1 MASSSSFRQLG
12 GDIQAHDQQSD
23 PQFESVE
30 ESFDESVYLDFVR
43 NAKRRLVTP
52 AKKMPWEIRLEV
64 PKVFHELPKPS
75 ISFSKQEF
83 DIWRATGQPVDKP
96 AKDELVYFPMPKMAK
111 KAPKISWEAR
121 LNSQRAASIAKWKTV
136 VSASLTSFQMGIQI
150 ANEPDTDI
158 GDVLDDILAAK
169 ATSTMH
175 ARADAIIRFISWART
190 NGHIPIPFLETVVY
204 AFLNDVGARSA
215 PTFPRSFCCALAFV
229 GHVVGCPSAL
239 ECVASRRVI
248 GHAAKCYKEKR
259 MLIQKPPIKVAHVK
273 ILENILR
280 GVPVLKSQDRVA
292 AGFFLWMIYA
302 RARFSDAQA
311 ASTIVKDV
319 IDTDHGPDGFVEAQ
333 VHRSKTSIT
342 LERKTRYLPM
352 TAPITGILDRRYS
365 WALAWLDAMAESE
378 LPVGKG
384 KPLLPSQT
392 DTGWSSLPVTA
403 HVGSIWL
410 KNLLKAGGASSDDI
424 MAYDTHSCK
433 ATVLS
438 WAAKHGLDSGTRARL
453 GYHSRGAGGTEL
465 IYARDSMS
473 QPLREMNQVLNDVR
487 SGAFNPD
494 ATRSGYFTDPSR
506 APDEV
511 QAELS
516 SSSEGSEDEE
526 DPEHEQFERAQ
537 DHVMQPFC
545 GNIDESKLAG
555 LIYFKHPVSRVIHVV
570 SDESGLNFK
579 CGREISRAYINLGG
593 KPKILH
599 PTCKQCFNR
608 SLMKVRSDC

>member
-1 MASSSSFRQLG
+1 MASSSSTRELG
-12 GDIQAHDQQSD
+12 GVDQEHSQAVQSQAD
-23 PQFESVE
+23 PVEST
-30 ESFDESVYLDFVR
+30 FDESVYLDFVR

-52 AKKMPWEIRLEV
+52 AKKMPWEIRLDL
-64 PKVFHELPKPS
+64 PKVFHEMPKPS

-83 DIWRATGQPVDKP
+83 DQWRATGQPVDKP
-96 AKDELVYFPMPKMAK
+96 AKDELVYFPMPKMSK
-111 KAPKISWEAR
+111 KTPKISWEAR
-121 LNSQRAASIAKWKTV
+121 LNSQRAASIAKWKTIV
-136 VSASLTSFQMGIQI
+136 KVSLTSFQMGIQI

-175 ARADAIIRFISWART
+175 ARADAIIRFISWSRI
-190 NGHIPIPFLETVVY
+190 NGHIPIPFSETVVY

-215 PTFPRSFCCALAFV
+215 PTFPRSFCCALAFI
-229 GHVVGCPSAL
+229 GHVLGCPSAL
-239 ECVASRRVI
+239 ECVASRRII

-259 MLIQKPPIKVAHVK
+259 MLIQKPPIKVEHVK
-273 ILENILR
+273 ILEMILQ
-280 GVPVLKSQDRVA
+280 GVPVLKSHDRVA

-319 IDTDHGPDGFVEAQ
+319 IDTDHGQDGFVEAL

-352 TAPITGILDRRYS
+352 TAPIVGVSDRNFP

-378 LPVGKG
+378 LPLGKG

-392 DTGWSSLPVTA
+392 DSGWSSLPIPA
-403 HVGSIWL
+403 HVAAIWL
-410 KNLLKAGGASSDDI
+410 KNLLKAGGALSEDI
-424 MAYDTHSCK
+424 MAYGTHSCK

-438 WAAKHGLDSGTRARL
+438 WAAKYGLDAGTRARL

-473 QPLREMNQVLNDVR
+473 QPLREMNAVLDEVR
-487 SGAFNPD
+487 NGTFRPD
-494 ATRSGYFTDPSR
+494 ATRSGYFTNPAR
-506 APDEV
+506 AQQEV
-511 QAELS
+511 EQALS

-526 DPEHEQFERAQ
+526 DPEHEQYERAQ
-537 DHVMQPFC
+537 DHIMEPFC
-545 GNIDESKLAG
+545 GNIDLDKLSG
-555 LIYFKHPVSRVIHVV
+555 LVYFRHPASRVIHVV

-579 CGREISRAYINLGG
+579 CGREIGRAYINLGG
-593 KPKILH
+593 RPKILH

-608 SLMKVRSDC
+608 SFMKER